1 MAATPM
7 LIFVRS
13 PTSSR
18 EFIKMK
24 IVDIDSQL
32 NRSENFQEMK
42 KDLSAVREALESL
55 LKIEE
60 NREKE
65 KRWQ

>member
-1 MAATPM
+1 MPALP
-7 LIFVRS
+7 I
-13 PTSSR
+13 PN
-18 EFIKMK
+18 
-24 IVDIDSQL
+24 IDSQL